1 MQPVLLDSSVYIAAM
16 RRGKQDSMTSIRRLG
31 QDAPLWLSAVVLE
44 ELYSGARGKALRA
57 VERLDRDFSKIGRL
71 LVPTLSDWRETGL
84 LLSEMAQRYGY
95 ETVGR
100 TRLTNDAL
108 IAMSARGVGITI
120 LTWNRR
126 DFARLAEIR
135 VFKWQLAEETGE
147 G

>member
-1 MQPVLLDSSVYIAAM
+1 M
-16 RRGKQDSMTSIRRLG
+16 
-31 QDAPLWLSAVVLE
+31 
-44 ELYSGARGKALRA
+44 
-57 VERLDRDFSKIGRL
+57 
-71 LVPTLSDWRETGL
+71 
-84 LLSEMAQRYGY
+84 LSELAQRYGY

-100 TRLTNDAL
+100 TRLTYDAL
-108 IAMSARGVGITI
+108 IAMSARRVGITV

>member
-1 MQPVLLDSSVYIAAM
+1 
-16 RRGKQDSMTSIRRLG
+16 
-31 QDAPLWLSAVVLE
+31 
-44 ELYSGARGKALRA
+44 
-57 VERLDRDFSKIGRL
+57 
-71 LVPTLSDWRETGL
+71 
-84 LLSEMAQRYGY
+84 
-95 ETVGR
+95 VGR

-108 IAMSARGVGITI
+108 IAMSARRVGITV